1 MKSKKSLLWLYAVIS
16 LVIIVTAVVVSLTA
30 GMSIG
35 TDVGGG
41 IQVEVK
47 LSADSNIK
55 DSVAD
60 FKDVLAENGYTAEK
74 VFAEDK
80 YVDQYVVAKI
90 SKKDIAN
97 QDQFKTSIA
106 TKLGVSAE
114 DVTILEFD
122 GTVTNKAVI
131 WTSVGIVCMLL
142 ALFVFGW
149 IRYGVVSGLTLT
161 VAPLH
166 SLLMAISLLTL
177 TRLPI
182 TMAVIVEVLACV
194 VLVAFATTLLLEK
207 IRENKKMKHNQ
218 SLSQEAIVDLSNKE
232 TIKPLIFVSVLVLII
247 SLVLVFVPVR
257 LVVFSALSLI
267 ICLAVAIFSYYCLA
281 ITMQSVMLTMEQ
293 ATQKARLSRNVSPEP
308 QAQKKTENKSTK

>member
-232 TIKPLIFVSVLVLII
+232 TIKPLIFVSALVLII

>member
-232 TIKPLIFVSVLVLII
+232 TIKPLIFVSALVLII

-267 ICLAVAIFSYYCLA
+267 ICLAVAIFSYYYLA

>member
-97 QDQFKTSIA
+97 QDQFKASIA

-177 TRLPI
+177 TRLPM

-232 TIKPLIFVSVLVLII
+232 TIKPLIFVSALVLII

>member
-131 WTSVGIVCMLL
+131 WTSVGIVCMFL

-232 TIKPLIFVSVLVLII
+232 TIKPLIFVSALVLII